1 MRKAIWSVKSLA
13 SALLITAALTVAQ
26 QSQPTD
32 RTTVSHGP
40 TRLRPD
46 EGLFNPDHKKALSY
60 RDGEVVI
67 TLVNGKKNL
76 AVEIETASQP
86 KGRVELPSEIV
97 QVNEIRGTQ
106 RGKAIVIG
114 MVSGSVFETLVI
126 NTHPASIADSF
137 LAYAPTVSP
146 DGRFIAFVKFYPA
159 HFVEGTDDHYLLYD
173 VSRSAAENRP
183 TNNSL
188 ADHTSVGIPV
198 YPHVANQDGDNTGVP
213 EQQRHHMLAQGFFWR
228 SDSGGY
234 AFADDHAGEWNV
246 FMVSMSEGVP
256 STSKVTVARNELCAP
271 LRSETCQATL
281 SEAELIPLGL
291 LAKFRGVGADS
302 ALEQIIQYRYQQ
314 FSTAQ

>member
-40 TRLRPD
+40 PRLRPD

-146 DGRFIAFVKFYPA
+146 
-159 HFVEGTDDHYLLYD
+159 EDD
-173 VSRSAAENRP
+173 S
-183 TNNSL
+183 
-188 ADHTSVGIPV
+188 
-198 YPHVANQDGDNTGVP
+198 
-213 EQQRHHMLAQGFFWR
+213 
-228 SDSGGY
+228 
-234 AFADDHAGEWNV
+234 
-246 FMVSMSEGVP
+246 
-256 STSKVTVARNELCAP
+256 
-271 LRSETCQATL
+271 
-281 SEAELIPLGL
+281 
-291 LAKFRGVGADS
+291 
-302 ALEQIIQYRYQQ
+302 
-314 FSTAQ
+314 